1 MIRNSYFDV
10 IQCVTLKISSHSY
23 KWIKTT
29 LLWFRS
35 ISVASCRLWIETA
48 YFLVLF
54 TLQNICEWTGSFE
67 CLVFSMMNYA
77 EALFQNYAKVL
88 KVHVCEL
95 FVTHTDV
102 VDKYLFFLYSEAQI
116 FVWNKIPLSSQLDAL
131 RSSDKM
137 FF

>member
-1 MIRNSYFDV
+1 
-10 IQCVTLKISSHSY
+10 
-23 KWIKTT
+23 
-29 LLWFRS
+29 
-35 ISVASCRLWIETA
+35 
-48 YFLVLF
+48 
-54 TLQNICEWTGSFE
+54 
-67 CLVFSMMNYA
+67 MMNYA